1 MSVAATHSAMEEINA
16 ALQSHNPFAQPPFV
30 NANNVWGKG
39 FPDVETLNA
48 HASDAVFKALD
59 NIRAG
64 QYSTTSILITAQNG
78 TGKTHIISRI
88 RHRLQAQGGALF
100 VYANK
105 FNDIDQIKAG
115 FQQIL
120 ADSLSNHGSQGVKQW
135 QELAAAMAN
144 EVLSKTNPNN
154 QIPAA
159 KSLVKSFEKMDEEQA
174 VQWINK
180 LTKTFCKIK
189 SVQDPDVVRAVFC
202 TLIESECPYAANWLA
217 GKALAQFKADELR
230 LPNQNQSFDTVL
242 QILALISEYYEL
254 VVCFDELDLLDF
266 NSAGLHKAQL
276 VANLVKELFENL
288 QRGVI
293 LTVMMPGTWKERVLD
308 QLPRGVCDKV
318 SAHSSQPY
326 ELKYLD
332 GDSAVEL
339 VALFL
344 KDYYAAREIV
354 APHPVY
360 PFDENQLRAI
370 GQDKPTVREVL
381 KWCLENCKP
390 LETLG
395 EVQSPTSDLDTLL
408 DPVELAFVSELD
420 EDISPYLDDN
430 QFIADALLFSF
441 QRMIGQTVERVAL
454 KDATSGVKKR
464 KGKDL
469 YLNFK
474 IIGEEEGQNVVIG
487 VAVLQYDGGGGLGA
501 GFRRLLDED
510 GTFGLT
516 RGCLVR
522 SKTKPMKSHFKKNYL
537 DPLINDKGGE
547 FVDLKEEEIQPLI
560 ALRSVYQKR
569 QSDYGVTEE
578 QIFEFITNKGQQH
591 LLGIHNPLLLEILSD
606 PSYQVPT
613 DIPDEA
619 ETVEMQS
626 LETDSPIAD
635 STETESFE
643 ELVIESTDE

>member
-1 MSVAATHSAMEEINA
+1 MSAAITHSAIQEINA
-16 ALQSHNPFAQPPFV
+16 ALQNHNPFAQPPFV

-39 FPDVETLNA
+39 FPDVEVLNA

-64 QYSTTSILITAQNG
+64 QYSTTSILITAQDG

-189 SVQDPDVVRAVFC
+189 AVQDPDVVRAVFC

-288 QRGVI
+288 NRGII
-293 LTVMMPGTWKERVLD
+293 LSVMMPGTWKERVQE
-308 QLPRGVCDKV
+308 QLPGGVWNKMT
-318 SAHSSQPY
+318 AQSSQPY

-332 GDSAVEL
+332 GDLAVEL

-381 KWCLENCKP
+381 KWCRENCNPSEDNRKEKDN
-390 LETLG
+390 LA
-395 EVQSPTSDLDTLL
+395 

-441 QRMIGQTVERVAL
+441 QRMVGQTVERVTL

-464 KGKDL
+464 KGKDP

-474 IIGEEEGQNVVIG
+474 IVGEEKGQNVVIG

-501 GFRRLLDED
+501 GFKRLLDKD
-510 GTFGLT
+510 GIFGLT

-522 SKTKPMKSHFKKNYL
+522 SKTKPMKSYFKKNYL

-578 QIFEFITNKGQQH
+578 QIFEFVANRGEQH

-619 ETVEMQS
+619 EAVETQPFG
-626 LETDSPIAD
+626 TGSPNAD
-635 STETESFE
+635 SAETESFE